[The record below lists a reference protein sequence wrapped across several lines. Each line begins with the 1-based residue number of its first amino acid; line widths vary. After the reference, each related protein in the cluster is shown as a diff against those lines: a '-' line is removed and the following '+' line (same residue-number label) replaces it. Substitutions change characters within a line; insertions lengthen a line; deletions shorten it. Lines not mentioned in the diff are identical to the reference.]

1 MQLRTE
7 IEIDAP
13 PDRIWEVL
21 TDLAAYPE
29 WNPFVVSASG
39 QLAPGERLR
48 ITLGFG
54 DGRESRVQPTVLKV
68 EPPTELRWRARF
80 FIKGLFDGEHFF
92 RLIPIDAERTRF
104 VHGEDFS
111 GILVQTM
118 GRRLT
123 ETARGCVGMN
133 KALKRRVEGA

>member
-13 PDRIWEVL
+13 PDRVWDVL

-29 WNPFVVSASG
+29 WNPFLVSASG
-39 QLAPGERLR
+39 QLAPGERLQ

-54 DGRESRVQPTVLKV
+54 DGRQSRVQPTVLTV
-68 EPPTELRWRARF
+68 DAPSELRWRARF
-80 FIKGLFDGEHFF
+80 FVKGLFDGEHFF
-92 RLIPIDAERTRF
+92 KLVPIDGTRTRF
-104 VHGEDFS
+104 VHGEDFT
-111 GILVQTM
+111 GILVQAM
-118 GRRLT
+118 GRTLT

-133 KALKRRVEGA
+133 QALKKRVEQS